1 MSVLF
6 LDTSALL
13 KLYLPETG
21 SSWLKTFIMGHNLVI
36 SELALY
42 ESATVLRRRYLE
54 GSLTLLQAST
64 LHVGLQRDSLAYI
77 TIPLNAER
85 QLERVI
91 NFAFKLPTALR
102 LRALDAI
109 QLAAAEIANELS
121 QTQTPPDQFMFI
133 SSDKQFL
140 QVAQAQN
147 FLTEN
152 PEDHP

>member
-1 MSVLF
+1 MSLLF

-21 SSWLKTFIMGHNLVI
+21 SSWLSSYIPGHNIVI

-54 GSLTLLQAST
+54 GTLTLLQAST
-64 LHVGLQRDSLAYI
+64 LHVRLQRDSLAYI
-77 TIPLNAER
+77 TIPLGTDK
-85 QLERVI
+85 QLERIV
-91 NFAFKLPTALR
+91 NFAFKLAAPLR

-109 QLAAAEIANELS
+109 QLAAAEIATELI
-121 QTQTPPDQFMFI
+121 QTQTPLEQFIFI
-133 SSDKQFL
+133 SSDRQLL

-147 FLTEN
+147 YLTEN

>member
-1 MSVLF
+1 MSLLF

-13 KLYLPETG
+13 KLYLPEIG
-21 SSWLKTFIMGHNLVI
+21 SGWLSIFITGHNLAI

-64 LHVGLQRDSLAYI
+64 LHVRLQRDSLAYI
-77 TIPLNAER
+77 TIPLNTDR

-91 NFAFKLPTALR
+91 DFAFKLPTGLR

-109 QLAAAEIANELS
+109 QLAAAE
-121 QTQTPPDQFMFI
+121 
-133 SSDKQFL
+133 
-140 QVAQAQN
+140 
-147 FLTEN
+147 
-152 PEDHP
+152 

>member
-1 MSVLF
+1 VSLIF

-13 KLYLPETG
+13 KLYLPEIG
-21 SSWLKTFIMGHNLVI
+21 SGWLKTFITGNNLAI

-54 GSLTLLQAST
+54 GSLTLQQAST
-64 LHVGLQRDSLAYI
+64 LHLNLQRESLTYI
-77 TIPLNAER
+77 TIPLGTNR

-91 NFAFKLPTALR
+91 AFAFNLPSSLR

-109 QLAAAEIANELS
+109 HLAAAEITSELAKV
-121 QTQTPPDQFMFI
+121 QTPPENYIFVSADR
-133 SSDKQFL
+133 QFL
-140 QVAQAQN
+140 RVVQAQG
-147 FLTEN
+147 FTTEN